1 MAPEE
6 DQMIITTIYEVANLR
21 EDDDIKLVKGAVY
34 DTPNVGAVAFV
45 VTQERT
51 LMFLKHPE
59 GTTLDRGAIEKALA
73 SVGSFRLV

>member
-6 DQMIITTIYEVANLR
+6 ESMIITTIYEVSDLR
-21 EDDDIKLVKGAVY
+21 DDDDIKLVKGAVY
-34 DTPNVGAVAFV
+34 DTPNVGAVAFE

-59 GTTLDRGAIEKALA
+59 GTTLDRRAIEDALA
-73 SVGSFRLV
+73 SVGRFRLV